1 MKKNTLK
8 HYCPT
13 INVENLWSLLGN
25 EAREHYAKEKSG
37 KAPVVNLVKHV
48 SFFIFD
54 SVIFF
59 FVFASVLPV
68 NRFETDD
75 FWVSKGA

>member
-1 MKKNTLK
+1 MRNFHVKKNTLK

-48 SFFIFD
+48 SFIN
-54 SVIFF
+54 FF
-59 FVFASVLPV
+59 LFFCLRV
-68 NRFETDD
+68 TC
-75 FWVSKGA
+75 